1 MKIHTEVTCTNA
13 PLEPSAIDK
22 LNSRINATN
31 SRVSQITPYTE
42 SKVAYIGDTS
52 CEFNKSKNGFIAC
65 SVVSESGEQIPCEL
79 IIADTIKVAFEP
91 LTEVATVTLNIQ

>member
-1 MKIHTEVTCTNA
+1 MIIHSDTPCTVSEH
-13 PLEPSAIDK
+13 EPSALDR

-91 LTEVATVTLNIQ
+91 LTEVATVTINIQ